1 MQRTLGRPL
10 VRGKLSPL
18 HALSVAAVCGAGGF
32 VWLYAL
38 ANPLTAWL
46 GLANVALYAGVY
58 TPMKRLSIGCTWAG
72 AVVGESGISFCL
84 TTKVLASLYEILT
97 SSRSNFWPAN

>member
-1 MQRTLGRPL
+1 MRPLLQMQRTLGRPL
-10 VRGKLSPL
+10 VRGKLTPL
-18 HALSVAAVCGAGGF
+18 HALSVSAVCGVGGF
-32 VWLYAL
+32 VTLYSL

-72 AVVGESGISFCL
+72 AVVGQQ
-84 TTKVLASLYEILT
+84 SLHTCVI
-97 SSRSNFWPAN
+97 R